1 MGSWVVCLASTHE
14 ILGSVPRTAYNC
26 IRQHRSGIVASGRWR
41 SEDQKFRTVTG
52 HMETW
57 MPAWTV

>member
-1 MGSWVVCLASTHE
+1 MHE
-14 ILGSVPRTAYNC
+14 TLGSVPRTAYNG

-41 SEDQKFRTVTG
+41 NEDQKSRIVTG